1 MTPSEPIRPAA
12 PVPERQT
19 GTRAREHVVSFH
31 DTEKFLCDTVTRF
44 VGPALHDGGAAIVV
58 ATAAHRHGFEQALL
72 RSGFDVEH
80 AVDADRYL
88 TFDAAELL
96 ARFMVDGVP
105 DPRRFED
112 VIGAVLSRAG
122 AGAGDRRVRVYGE
135 MVALLW
141 ADGETAAAIALERL
155 WNDLADRHE
164 FALLC
169 AYPMTA
175 FGDAA
180 SAAAFQRI
188 CATHATVI
196 PSESYSLLEG
206 ADEKRREV
214 ARLQQENA
222 ALRAEARL
230 ARAAQA
236 DAAAR
241 RHLDELCVIT
251 LETIT
256 EGIVELDGDGRLV
269 CMNAAA
275 ERMLGWTE
283 SELLGHSV
291 EDLLHRRRP
300 EGVAPPAAG
309 SPLAGVFGE
318 RRTVRSREDALVRRD
333 GRLLP
338 VVCSATPEAGGGVV
352 IAFRD
357 VSEEIETRRRAE
369 RRLDTLAWISRVREA
384 IDEDRLELH
393 SQPILPLRGGAA
405 REELLLRMI
414 GRDGELIR
422 AGAFLPAAEELGLI
436 FEVDRWVIARAA
448 RFAALGRIVQVNLS
462 PASIADVRV
471 LELVEQ
477 ELRAVGAPA
486 GNVVFEVTEAALLS
500 DLAAG
505 EAFAGALRGIGCG
518 LSLDDFGNGTG
529 GFSYLQGLD
538 VQTLKID
545 IDFVR
550 GLPGNPHNQHLVQA
564 IVGLARSFGI
574 ETIAS
579 GVEDDGTLALLR
591 EFGVD
596 YAQGYAVHGLAPVGR
611 LVSPLPAQHDD
622 PPPPVSDRAR
632 LLRGRLLDHRDR
644 QRQPTSVPGLVEV
657 VRLSA

>member
-1 MTPSEPIRPAA
+1 MAPSDRTRSAA
-12 PVPERQT
+12 HVPVRRV
-19 GTRAREHVVSFH
+19 GSAAHEHVVEFYE
-31 DTEKFLCDTVTRF
+31 TEQFLCDTVTDF
-44 VGPALHDGGAAIVV
+44 VGPALHDGGAVIVV
-58 ATAAHRHGFEQALL
+58 ATAAHRYDFEAALR

-80 AVDADRYL
+80 AIDADRYV
-88 TFDAAELL
+88 TFDAAGLL

-105 DPRRFED
+105 DARRFED
-112 VIGAVLSRAG
+112 VVGDVLER

-141 ADGETAAAIALERL
+141 ADGETEAAIALEGL

-169 AYPMTA
+169 AYPMAA
-175 FGDAA
+175 FKDAA
-180 SAAAFQRI
+180 SAAAFQRV
-188 CATHATVI
+188 CGTHTTVI
-196 PSESYSLLEG
+196 PSEGYSLLDG
-206 ADEKRREV
+206 ADDKRREV

-230 ARAAQA
+230 ARAERA

-256 EGIVELDGDGRLV
+256 EGVVELDGEGRLV
-269 CMNAAA
+269 CMNPAA
-275 ERMLGWTE
+275 ERLLGWAE
-283 SELLGHSV
+283 NELLGHPV

-300 EGVAPPAAG
+300 EGVAPPGAD
-309 SPLAGVFGE
+309 SPLAGVFGQ

-338 VVCSATPEAGGGVV
+338 VLCSATPEANGGVV
-352 IAFRD
+352 IAFSD
-357 VSEEIETRRRAE
+357 VTEEIEKRRRAE
-369 RRLDTLAWISRVREA
+369 RRLDTIGWISRVREA

-422 AGAFLPAAEELGLI
+422 AGAFMPAAEELGLA
-436 FEVDRWVIARAA
+436 FEVDRWVIARAV

-462 PASIADVRV
+462 AASIADPRV

-477 ELRAVGAPA
+477 ELRTVDAPA
-486 GNVVFEVTEAALLS
+486 GNLVFEVTEAALLS

-529 GFSYLQGLD
+529 GFSYLQGLS

-564 IVGLARSFGI
+564 IVALAQSFGI
-574 ETIAS
+574 ETVAG
-579 GVEDDGTLALLR
+579 GVEDDDTLALLR
-591 EFGVD
+591 EYGVD
-596 YAQGYAVHGLAPVGR
+596 YAQGYAIHGLAPVAR
-611 LVSPLPAQHDD
+611 LVTPLPAQDD
-622 PPPPVSDRAR
+622 RPPPLVSDRAR
-632 LLRGRLLDHRDR
+632 LLRGRLLDHRER

>member
-1 MTPSEPIRPAA
+1 
-12 PVPERQT
+12 
-19 GTRAREHVVSFH
+19 
-31 DTEKFLCDTVTRF
+31 
-44 VGPALHDGGAAIVV
+44 VGPALYDGGAAIVV
-58 ATAAHRHGFEQALL
+58 ATAAHRYAFEEAL
-72 RSGFDVEH
+72 RRCGFDVEH
-80 AVDADRYL
+80 AIDADRYL
-88 TFDAAELL
+88 TIDAAGLL
-96 ARFMVDGVP
+96 GQFMVDGMP
-105 DPRRFED
+105 DPQRFEA
-112 VIGAVLSRAG
+112 VAGAVLQR

-141 ADGETAAAIALERL
+141 ADGETEAAIALEGL
-155 WNDLADRHE
+155 WNELADRHE

-169 AYPMTA
+169 AYPMAA
-175 FGDAA
+175 FKDAA
-180 SAAAFQRI
+180 SAAAFQRV
-188 CATHATVI
+188 CATHTTVI
-196 PSESYSLLEG
+196 PSEGYSRLDG
-206 ADEKRREV
+206 ADAKRREV

-222 ALRAEARL
+222 ALRAAARL
-230 ARAAQA
+230 ARAEHAE
-236 DAAAR
+236 AAAR

-251 LETIT
+251 LGTIS
-256 EGIVELDGDGRLV
+256 EGVVELDGEDRLV

-283 SELLGHSV
+283 GELRGHPV

-300 EGVAPPAAG
+300 AGVAPPGAD
-309 SPLAGVFGE
+309 SPLAGVFAR

-338 VVCSATPEAGGGVV
+338 VLCSATPEATGGVV

-357 VSEEIETRRRAE
+357 VTEEIEQRRRAE
-369 RRLDTLAWISRVREA
+369 RRLDTIGWISRMREA

-393 SQPILPLRGGAA
+393 SQPIMPLRGGAA

-422 AGAFLPAAEELGLI
+422 AGAFLPAAEELGLV
-436 FEVDRWVIARAA
+436 FEVDRWVIARAV

-462 PASIADVRV
+462 PASVADPRV

-477 ELRAVGAPA
+477 ELRTVGAPA
-486 GNVVFEVTEAALLS
+486 GNVVFEVAEAALLS

-529 GFSYLQGLD
+529 GFSYLEGLN

-550 GLPGNPHNQHLVQA
+550 GLPGKTHNQHLVQA

-574 ETIAS
+574 ETVAG
-579 GVEDDGTLALLR
+579 GVEDHDTLALLR

-596 YAQGYAVHGLAPVGR
+596 YAQGYAIHGLAPVAR
-611 LVSPLPAQHDD
+611 LVTPLPAQDD
-622 PPPPVSDRAR
+622 GPPPRVSDRAR

-644 QRQPTSVPGLVEV
+644 QRQPPSVPGLVEV